1 MSPNHK
7 KKKQRKQKNQ
17 HQPHGS
23 DEPQESVG
31 DNGETGQKSPPEEE
45 LNNNKPYVVRH
56 SDVWGRYLIAS
67 RNLKA
72 GEVIIQVEP
81 LAVGPWAE
89 SDPVCL
95 GCHRTFEVGAKTVR
109 CPTCNWRICSPTCTG
124 LTTQHSRLECIP
136 LKEHGV
142 AKLLET
148 CSSATQIKL
157 AYEAIL
163 ALRCLLLKRT
173 APDRYE
179 KLLEMDAM
187 NERRQQI
194 TSLWKR
200 NQETIVQRIR
210 DEWKFEEF
218 SEAEVHTVCGIIE
231 VNAFQIGPTEVHARA
246 LYPEAFYIMHDC
258 TPNTTHTDQP
268 GSHELTVR
276 PTRDLKAGE
285 PLTLS
290 YSYTLQGTLKRR
302 QHLCDSKFF
311 WCQCPRC
318 VDPTEFGTHCSTL
331 KCAKCPKGL
340 VLSSNPLDQDAPW
353 KCKNCPHTIPAQ
365 SVTQLLNGLYKELE
379 SIGGNNVELFE
390 NFLLKYEPILH
401 KNHYLF
407 LSAKHSLCELY
418 GKAPNYLMHELT
430 LDQINRKEYLCR
442 DLLTLADSYEPG
454 LSRLRGQLMYELQ
467 APIMVKS
474 RYLFETQSI
483 TLSQLKQT
491 LKEVAR
497 LLKQSAEILG
507 FEPPGSADHEM
518 AVAARNALRE
528 MGG

>member
-1 MSPNHK
+1 MPANYK

-17 HQPHGS
+17 HHQHGS
-23 DEPQESVG
+23 EEPQDTTE
-31 DNGETGQKSPPEEE
+31 DNDVEGQKSPPEEQ
-45 LNNNKPYVVRH
+45 NNNKPYVVRH
-56 SDVWGRYLIAS
+56 SDIWGRYLVAS
-67 RNLKA
+67 RALKA

-95 GCHRTFEVGAKTVR
+95 GCHRPFKEGAKTVR
-109 CPTCNWRICSPTCTG
+109 CPSCNWRICSPTCSG
-124 LTTQHSRLECIP
+124 LSIHHSRLECIP
-136 LKEHGV
+136 LREHGI

-148 CSSATQIKL
+148 ASTTQIKL
-157 AYEAIL
+157 MYEAIL
-163 ALRCLLLKRT
+163 ALRCLLLKHT
-173 APDRYE
+173 APERYTQ
-179 KLLEMDAM
+179 LLEMDAL

-194 TSLWKR
+194 PALWAR
-200 NQETIVQRIR
+200 NQQAIVQRIR
-210 DEWKFEEF
+210 NEWKFDEF

-258 TPNTTHTDQP
+258 TPNTTHTDMS
-268 GSHELTVR
+268 GSHVLTVR
-276 PTRDLKAGE
+276 PTRDLKVGDA
-285 PLTLS
+285 LTLS

-302 QHLCDSKFF
+302 QHLYDSKFF
-311 WCQCPRC
+311 WCQCQRC
-318 VDPTEFGTHCSTL
+318 VDTTEFGTHCSTL

-340 VLSSNPLDQDAPW
+340 VLSSNPLDQEAAW
-353 KCKNCPHTIPAQ
+353 KCQNCPHTIPAL

-390 NFLLKYEPILH
+390 NFLLKYEPLLH

-407 LSAKHSLCELY
+407 LSAKHSLSELY
-418 GKAPNYLMHELT
+418 GKAPGYLMHELT
-430 LDQINRKEYLCR
+430 LDQIKRKEDLCR
-442 DLLTLADSYEPG
+442 DLLTLTDSYEPG

-474 RYLFETQSI
+474 RYLFETQRI
-483 TLSQLKQT
+483 TKAQLKLK

-497 LLKQSAEILG
+497 LLKQSAEILA

-518 AVAARNALRE
+518 AVAAKSALRE
-528 MGG
+528 LSG